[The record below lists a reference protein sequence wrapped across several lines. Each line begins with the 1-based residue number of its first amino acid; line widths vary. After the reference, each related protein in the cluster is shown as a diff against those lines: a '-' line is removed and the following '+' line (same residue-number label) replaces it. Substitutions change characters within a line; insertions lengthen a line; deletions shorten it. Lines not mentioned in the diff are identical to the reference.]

1 MPKKKTLL
9 GNILESFIKF
19 IFGVIIVIFML
30 TSPIYVT
37 HMSIRTFIFD
47 PNNYL
52 QMFYSYLILLSIW
65 ALLVFLYYFITIK
78 IFKQYDGYALRGKQP
93 LIIFLILQLNS
104 IFVFVYFLGKFILPT
119 DGLFSTITSS
129 ISFFTYKKLFY

>member
-1 MPKKKTLL
+1 MY
-9 GNILESFIKF
+9 ILIF
-19 IFGVIIVIFML
+19 IF

-52 QMFYSYLILLSIW
+52 QMFYSYLISLSIW
-65 ALLVFLYYFITIK
+65 AILLSLYYLITIK
-78 IFKQYDGYALRGKQP
+78 IFKQYDGYALRGKQA

-104 IFVFVYFLGKFILPT
+104 IFVIVYFLGKFILPT
-119 DGLFSTITSS
+119 DGLFSVITSS
-129 ISFFTYKKLFY
+129 ISFFTYKKLFYWWNTFDTRKSLW